1 MLTALGGFS
10 IIEFTKLLNINHD
23 IGVIPTDLKKSLYIA
38 IPKKKQKNR
47 YSWMW
52 SALHNKCYEPPRKS
66 HATSVDE

>member
-38 IPKKKQKNR
+38 IPKKKKKKQVQLNVI
-47 YSWMW
+47 SP
-52 SALHNKCYEPPRKS
+52 AQQVL
-66 HATSVDE
+66 